1 MVSMSLMPGRAS
13 TDDLLTSAGDRIRAY
28 LGSRSARGWGAPD
41 AYPRL
46 CPFGE
51 EAAHQATTLLLE
63 RIAHPTRAVEERV
76 LPAEFI
82 SRGSIGPIRSD

>member
-1 MVSMSLMPGRAS
+1 MVSMSSMPGRAS
-13 TDDLLTSAGDRIRAY
+13 SDDLLTSAGDRFRSY

-63 RIAHPTRAVEERV
+63 RIADPTGAVGGRV
-76 LPAEFI
+76 LLAEVHLP
-82 SRGSIGPIRSD
+82 RVDWPNPI